1 MAKNV
6 KSWKNEIFRM
16 IEQKTGKPG
25 GQNCQNENR
34 D

>member
-16 IEQKTGKPG
+16 IEQKIREPG